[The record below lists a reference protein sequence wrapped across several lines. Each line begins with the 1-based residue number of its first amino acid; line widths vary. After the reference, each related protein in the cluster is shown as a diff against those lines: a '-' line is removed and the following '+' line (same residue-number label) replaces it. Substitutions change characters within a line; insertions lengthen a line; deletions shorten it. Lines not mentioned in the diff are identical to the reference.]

1 MNKEPQFE
9 GLVTEYLERQITR
22 RTFMKRA
29 AAMGVVASSA
39 AAILAACGTT
49 TPSSPAAS
57 TGASSAAATAAP
69 SAGPKTGGTFIEG
82 YDRDFSPVTT
92 VNAAWVDP
100 THEAFLEPLIRSD
113 PAGKLTAVLAE
124 SWKSNAD
131 ATEWRLKLRPG
142 LKFNSGADCDV
153 AAMVETLKVVSG
165 PNGQHPY
172 WWAQVTDIT
181 ADGDEIV
188 ITCSKPYFNLLESV
202 IRQEFSNA
210 YLVATAVSAGKD
222 YGVTVV
228 DGTGPFTFTEFQ
240 PGSHVSGKRWEGYP
254 GLPAA
259 AWFSN
264 KGKAYLDGV
273 KWVPLL
279 EAANRANELISGS
292 VHAMKRPLP
301 SDLEALKSNPDIV
314 VIESEESAGLTFGLN
329 FTKTELGFDDL
340 RVRQAISQAINRQA
354 IVDTVLLGHGA
365 AAYGPFPTK
374 YKWYEKGVE
383 AFNKFDEGAASALLD
398 AAGWVPGTDGIRA
411 KSGNRLSFTITNS
424 TEAVRNQTGDAV
436 VAMLAKIGVEAKMSN
451 LEGGAFFDRLGN
463 PDNQAFFF
471 NWLWMSP
478 PNLLQVITGS
488 AFRPAPNWEQAN
500 VPEVDAAI
508 DKWQFATNEAEAEA
522 AAREIQ
528 LVVAEKLPTLT
539 IWIPTVV
546 WAHHKKVHGWLPTDT
561 NLYPYYND
569 VWLDS

>member
-1 MNKEPQFE
+1 MTDDRQLD
-9 GLVTEYLERQITR
+9 GLVTEYLEQRITR

-49 TPSSPAAS
+49 STPSSPPASGAAS
-57 TGASSAAATAAP
+57 EAP

-100 THEAFLEPLIRSD
+100 THEAFLEPLVRSD
-113 PAGKLTAVLAE
+113 PAGTLTPVLAE

-142 LKFNSGADCDV
+142 LKFNSGTACDV

-172 WWAQVTDIT
+172 WWAQVTDIS

-210 YLVATAVSAGKD
+210 YLVATAVSADKD

-240 PGSHVSGKRWEGYP
+240 PGSHVSGTRWEGYA
-254 GLPAA
+254 GLPEG

-301 SDLEALKSNPDIV
+301 SDLEALKANPDIV

-329 FTKTELGFDDL
+329 FAKTELGFDDI
-340 RVRQAISQAINRQA
+340 RVRQAISHAINRQA

-383 AFNKFDEGAASALLD
+383 SFNNYDPTKAAELLD
-398 AAGWVPGTDGIRA
+398 EAGWVPGSDGIRA
-411 KSGNRLSFTITNS
+411 KDGNRLSFSITNF

-436 VAMLAKIGVEAKMSN
+436 VAMLAEIGVEAKMTN
-451 LEGGAFFDRLGN
+451 LEGGAFFDMLGK
-463 PDNQAFFF
+463 PENQAFFF

-488 AFRPAPNWEQAN
+488 SFRPAPNWEQAD

-508 DKWQFATNEAEAEA
+508 DKWQFATSEADAEA
-522 AAREIQ
+522 AAREMQ
-528 LVVAEKLPTLT
+528 LVIAEKLPTLT

-546 WAHHKKVHGWLPTDT
+546 WAHSKKVHGWLPTDT